1 MSARDL
7 RIVRSSG
14 VTKLV
19 LLRTARIVKSVFAP
33 HHSIIKSVPLVNPMI
48 RPHAVVNHILT
59 CNLVEQFFPRW
70 GTVQDAVT
78 YGEALIADL
87 GGRRTIYILPVQHP
101 PKASLAQVYEYG
113 ILSTFGIK
121 NSIGS
126 LTDAD
131 FSTLRNVSGRNP
143 FKLHGTT
150 RLPSFVS
157 FTDESDPKTIF
168 EIQPSEV
175 GRYVAGAKFTG
186 LYIEITDEP
195 VTRALRDRL
204 SWLQSARDPKIFPR
218 DPRTSRR
225 PYSELPLSH
234 MITPAD
240 FFGDGSR

>member
-1 MSARDL
+1 MFEISRRGLIVSLAALPLAGCQSGEKANVRYRVVASFEVDGRAYEATTVMEIHYARL
-7 RIVRSSG
+7 TTS
-14 VTKLV
+14 LV
-19 LLRTARIVKSVFAP
+19 GAGGATRL
-33 HHSIIKSVPLVNPMI
+33 
-48 RPHAVVNHILT
+48 
-59 CNLVEQFFPRW
+59 
-70 GTVQDAVT
+70 

-121 NSIGS
+121 NSVGS

-168 EIQPSEV
+168 EILPSEV
-175 GRYVAGAKFTG
+175 GGYVSGAKFTG
-186 LYIEITDEP
+186 LYIETTDEP

-204 SWLQSARDPKIFPR
+204 SWLRSARDPKIFPR

-234 MITPAD
+234 MITAAD